1 MPNPVIEHIYRA
13 GTTYDV
19 KDVNAERSAN
29 KTSTFQTNPDNTRFP
44 TEKLV
49 KDNLDLKENKANRVS
64 AFQNVPDNAHYP
76 SEKLV
81 KDSLDA
87 LREEFTGES
96 GEHSL
101 SQYEEKANRKTTW
114 GASPSDEKY
123 PSEKLVKES
132 LDGISTVVVNSLPA
146 IADALE
152 TVNYILK
159 SGDGGLL
166 YKKINN
172 AWVLVGGSKIKV
184 LASLPAS
191 GDSFTD
197 FYVPNGNTGRYT
209 HYRWMDAYEESGETV
224 AAHFYAIGVDAYS
237 KTEADTLLDEKE
249 AAVNKVTSW
258 SAEPNDTRYPSEKLV
273 KDALDEIAEDVD
285 NIDVVTTIVVNALP
299 ALSEANPDFDY
310 ILKKGNGALLYKKID
325 GAWKMVGGAM
335 VSVVTALPLTGDSN
349 TDYYVGDGTGVYLH
363 YRWMD
368 AYEKNGE
375 TVAAHFYAVGSDA
388 YSKSEVDTLL
398 GDLEHTHTT
407 DIGTLNDSILGLGRA
422 IDTNAQ
428 KITELEGDQKTYRM
442 NLTHEDQNYIVQMTE
457 NEEVVSQF
465 ILPATG
471 GGSSGGQTTSTMT
484 VTRITASPVIATP
497 TDRVQLVV
505 DFSSV
510 DGDNET
516 VDGAYVLKLGN
527 TVIMSGSMLQGRN
540 TFDVTEFCSVG
551 SQKFTLNITD
561 DGGSADMKTWTVQVV
576 DVRIESAFSDRY
588 TNSVGRAVNFTYTPY
603 GSVSKVVHFRLDG
616 VDLPS
621 VTTSA
626 SGILQS
632 YSISAQS
639 HGAHLLECWITATIN
654 GTNIETDHIFRDI
667 IWFDPSLDA
676 PVIGCIYRYDHYGVL
691 EAKQYNNTPIPYV
704 VYDPRTENPTVELS
718 VDGSVINTLHLT
730 SAHNT
735 WSYKSDVISMHI
747 LTITCRTT
755 TVTLRVEVTELG
767 YTITPITAN
776 LAFDFNP
783 SGMSNSST
791 NRMWVD
797 PEDPNVR
804 LTVSSNFD
812 WENGGYQTDESGNQ
826 YFCVKSGTRAYISH
840 NLFGINP
847 KQDGAE
853 FKIVF
858 KTTNV
863 RDKDAT
869 FLTCLA
875 SDPLD
880 KAGLRMNTHE
890 AYVYTSSDS
899 LMTPYSE
906 EDVIEFEY
914 NINPIDTNDLN
925 ATSFIMSYED
935 GVAARPI
942 IYQND
947 SSYLLH
953 QLTPVP
959 ITIGSDDCD
968 VHIYRMKAYTSA
980 LSDTDILA
988 NFIADARD
996 SDTMIARYERN
1007 QIYDENQNLTPES
1020 VAAACPDLK
1029 VIKIEAPH
1037 FTNNKSDYVRS
1048 TNVQCIH
1055 RNGDPVLDN
1064 WTFRNMYH
1072 AGQGTTSNAY
1082 GLAGRNIDIIG
1093 GFDGVNQVVSKI
1105 SAADSLGYVTEVT
1118 LGDGTRYTGADA
1130 KIALTRTS
1138 VPNTWFNIKVNIA
1151 SSENANNAL
1160 LQKRYN
1166 DYIPYKT
1173 PGQRRDPRAKNSM
1186 EFVNCVVFIKESDPD
1201 LSTHREFADT
1211 NWHFYAIGNIGD
1223 SKKTDNTRVNDP
1235 EDLDEFVVE
1244 ISDNTLPNSTFDTG
1258 VYYDEHGGI
1267 TYDPAEAALNTSLS
1281 IPSKSVYPI
1290 TRAQF
1295 TTIDGYVAVSD
1306 EDLLVKKNLPIFYEM
1321 NGSSYVKTADTDIVP
1336 GKTYY
1341 MVNYRNKKYESL
1353 YVDIFKYNRDTG
1365 KTDQI
1370 SGWDSS
1376 FEFRYDATG
1385 TKDGESMSGSEIEEL
1400 QTRLKQ
1406 VFRDMYEFV
1415 ITSRDDDFVSHF
1427 GDWFITESFLYWY
1440 LFTERYTMIDNRSK
1454 NSFWHWGKTYISEEE
1469 AAEMGDDAANYTI
1482 NNAAAAINNGYR
1494 FDLWDYDNDT
1504 ALGIDNN
1511 GELNMTYGHEDTDYK
1526 TDGDPSSGYI
1536 FNAADSVIWRRIRQ
1550 LMGTQLRAMYQSRE
1564 SLNCWKA
1571 SSLIAEFDTW
1581 QEQFPEELW
1590 RLDIER
1596 KYLRSYYTG
1605 NPVSNTP
1612 PTKDFL
1618 QNMMN
1623 GRKRY
1628 QRRQFERNQEVYIGT
1643 KYFGSNQCNDSQAI
1657 RFRCNTPQSAIV
1669 RPNYTLRITPYS
1681 DMYLSVAYG
1690 NASPQSVRAKA
1701 GVEYI
1706 FTTSLTT
1713 MDDTQILIYCAEN
1726 IQALNDL
1733 SACYIRAN
1741 NFAYATRLKTLVIG
1755 SDVAGYSNPFITEL
1769 SIGNNKLLETL
1780 DIRNC
1785 PNLTGTLN
1793 LSSCV
1798 NLEELLAEGTSITSV
1813 SFAANGK
1820 IETAH
1825 LPATINGLTLRYLNR
1840 LTDLSL
1846 AGYDNLISLTSEYC
1860 GFDPY
1865 TLISR
1870 AINTLQILRVLGIEW
1885 SFSDTAFL
1893 NRIYAMSESTLAG
1906 EATITGSIRMSEI
1919 EKFGA
1924 KWKDLTL
1931 NYNPSNLVPQYVVT
1945 YKNYDGTN
1953 LYYASVDS
1961 GSLPIEPVSAGLIPA
1976 PTRAPDDQNTYT
1988 FSGWTDMDVP
1998 VTDNKVVTAQFTTSL
2013 KTYTVRWFAHEGDMT
2028 PLHEEQVMYGSE
2040 AFYNPATLPTDN
2052 SGGSSSYHIFTGWDK
2067 STGRIT
2073 GDTNVYAT
2081 WQTGVYPAEGKE
2093 LKDMTPVE
2101 MYAVSARGEGSGRY
2115 KIKDY
2120 FELPLGWD
2128 FNFANVRSTTILQN
2142 RYFTGETGS
2151 FFDTEIE
2158 LFDSDSPSFTLAVD
2172 YEFLITCRNR
2182 GTLVSCVD
2190 QNSDEGFRLEF
2201 IANSTNRGQSY
2212 SAVEWTN
2219 SDLRRIGRASQRNII
2234 VIRHRQGDS
2243 NLNVYSFN
2251 GSQLA
2256 LNSSNYNQYEDSLGI
2271 YTLIGSKNPDV
2282 SAKLT
2287 FGAVREDSEMGTQH
2301 GRYAAGWVYWAKI
2314 WYDDLGN
2321 DVCKKLASWPHETIR
2336 MEYAGGDRQLLS
2348 TSNNL
2353 YADSSFYA
2361 NQLLS
2366 LRLNYSSANYS
2377 TQTWDGSSMQNF
2389 FRNRLLPGIEY
2400 KWQSIIKPVKV
2411 NTCERYNSSRQAVAI
2426 EKLYPPAYVETT
2438 SGATGQYAF
2447 EADGGYIDGLFGTT
2461 AARNR
2466 WPGIVVEDRD
2476 PYNQTPGRRILT
2488 NGNDPTSL
2496 YSNVTD
2502 GDIWYRNN
2510 QGPYYWIYV
2519 SEDTYNK
2526 HSMFGSLG
2534 TWEASNV
2541 YGALD
2546 GGYWIRNESWWTRS
2560 PYASGAGSFMYW
2572 YHYYTYFTN
2581 GSYSNYYGVLF
2592 GLSI

>member
-1 MPNPVIEHIYRA
+1 MANPKIEHIYRS

-19 KDVNAERSAN
+19 TDVYAERSAN
-29 KTSTFQTNPDNTRFP
+29 KTSSFQTNPDNTRFP

-49 KDNLDLKENKANRVS
+49 KDNLDLKEDKANRVS
-64 AFQNVPDNAHYP
+64 AFQAVPDNTHYP
-76 SEKLV
+76 TEKLV
-81 KDSLDA
+81 KDSIDA
-87 LREEFTGES
+87 LREEFTDDE

-101 SQYEEKANRKTTW
+101 SQYEEKAHRQTAW
-114 GASPSDEKY
+114 GATLSDEKY
-123 PSEKLVKES
+123 PSEKLTKETIDS
-132 LDGISTVVVNSLPA
+132 ISTVVV
-146 IADALE
+146 DALPE
-152 TVNYILK
+152 IEDAVATVNYILK

-166 YKKINN
+166 YKLVNG
-172 AWVLVGGSKIKV
+172 AWRLVGGSKVKV
-184 LASLPAS
+184 LSALPAT

-197 FYVPNGNTGRYT
+197 FYVPNGTTGRYT
-209 HYRWMDAYEESGETV
+209 HYRWMDAYEENGETI

-237 KTEADTLLDEKE
+237 QTETDALLDDKE
-249 AAVNKVTSW
+249 DKSNKVSSW
-258 SAEPNDTRYPSEKLV
+258 SATPNDTRYPSEKLV
-273 KDALDEIAEDVD
+273 KDALDEISDTVND
-285 NIDVVTTIVVNALP
+285 IDVVTTIVVSELP
-299 ALSEANPDFDY
+299 AVSAANANFDY
-310 ILKKGNGALLYKKID
+310 ILKKGSGALHYRVID
-325 GAWKMVGGAM
+325 GVWKMVGGSM
-335 VSVVTALPLTGDSN
+335 VSVVAELPATGDSS
-349 TDYYVGDGTGVYLH
+349 TDYYVGDGTTNVYLH

-368 AYEKNGE
+368 ATG
-375 TVAAHFYAVGSDA
+375 TTAGHFYAVGSDA
-388 YSKSEVDTLL
+388 YSKTEVDDMI
-398 GDLEHTHTT
+398 GDLEQTHNS
-407 DIGTLNDSILGLGRA
+407 DVETLTGSISGLGRA

-428 KITELEGDQKTYRM
+428 RIAELEGDQKTYRM
-442 NLTHEDQNYIVQMTE
+442 NLTQEDQNYIVQMTE

-465 ILPATG
+465 VLPATG
-471 GGSSGGQTTSTMT
+471 GGGSGGQTTSTMT

-497 TDRVQLVV
+497 TDRIQLIV

-516 VDGAYVLKLGN
+516 VDGAYVLKLGS
-527 TVIMSGSMLQGRN
+527 TVIMSGSMIQGRN
-540 TFDVTEFCSVG
+540 TFDVTEYCSVG

-561 DGGSADMKTWTVQVV
+561 DGGSVDMKTWTVQVV
-576 DVRIESAFSDRY
+576 DVRIESSFSDRY
-588 TNSVGRAVNFTYTPY
+588 TNAVGRSVNFTYTPY

-632 YSISAQS
+632 YTIAAQS
-639 HGAHLLECWITATIN
+639 HGAHLLECWITATVN

-667 IWFDPSLDA
+667 IWFDSSIDR

-691 EAKQYNNTPIPYV
+691 EAKQYNTTAIPYV

-718 VDGSVINTLHLT
+718 IDGSVVNTLHLT
-730 SAHNT
+730 TAQNT
-735 WSYKSDVISMHI
+735 WSYKSDVVSMHI

-797 PEDPNVR
+797 SENSDVK

-812 WENGGYQTDESGNQ
+812 WENGGYQTDEDGNQ
-826 YFCVKSGTRAYISH
+826 YFCIKSGTRAYISH

-875 SDPLD
+875 ADELD
-880 KAGLRMNTHE
+880 KAGLLMKVHE

-914 NINPIDTNDLN
+914 NINPINSDDAD
-925 ATSFIMSYED
+925 ATSFVMSYED

-942 IYQND
+942 IYPNN
-947 SSYLLH
+947 SGYLLH

-980 LSDTDILA
+980 LSDPDILS

-1007 QIYDENQNLTPES
+1007 QIYDENNNLTPES
-1020 VAAACPDLK
+1020 VAEACPDLK
-1029 VIKIEAPH
+1029 IIKIEAPY
-1037 FTNNKSDYVRS
+1037 FTNNKSNYVRG

-1055 RNGDPVLDN
+1055 KNGDPVLDN

-1093 GFDGVNQVVSKI
+1093 GFDGEHQVVSKI

-1118 LGDGTRYTGADA
+1118 LGDGTKYTGADA

-1138 VPNTWFNIKVNIA
+1138 VPNNWFNIKVNIA

-1166 DYIPYKT
+1166 DYLPYQT
-1173 PGQRRDPRAKNSM
+1173 PGQKRDPRIKNSM

-1201 LSTHREFADT
+1201 LSTHREFADN

-1235 EDLDEFVVE
+1235 TDENEFVVE

-1258 VYYDEHGGI
+1258 VYYDANGSI
-1267 TYDPAEAALNTSLS
+1267 TYDPDEAVHNESLP
-1281 IPSKSVYPI
+1281 IPSKIVYPI
-1290 TRAQF
+1290 TQAQW
-1295 TTIDGYVAVSD
+1295 TNAS
-1306 EDLLVKKNLPIFYEM
+1306 NL
-1321 NGSSYVKTADTDIVP
+1321 KR
-1336 GKTYY
+1336 K
-1341 MVNYRNKKYESL
+1341 SL
-1353 YVDIFKYNRDTG
+1353 YDD
-1365 KTDQI
+1365 
-1370 SGWDSS
+1370 WDGS

-1385 TKDGESMSGSEIEEL
+1385 TKDGESMSGSEIEAL
-1400 QTRLKQ
+1400 QNRLKQ

-1415 ITSRDDDFVSHF
+1415 IMSRDDDFVNHF

-1454 NSFWHWGKTYISEEE
+1454 NSFWHWGKTYITEAE
-1469 AAEMGDDAANYTI
+1469 AAEMGDDAVNYTI
-1482 NNAAAAINNGYR
+1482 DNAAAAINNGYR

-1511 GELNMTYGHEDTDYK
+1511 GELNMTYGHEDIDFK

-1536 FNAADSVIWRRIRQ
+1536 FNAADSVIWRRIRG
-1550 LMGTQLRAMYQSRE
+1550 LMDTQLRNMYRSRE
-1564 SLNCWKA
+1564 SLNCWSA
-1571 SSLIAEFDTW
+1571 SSLINEFDAW

-1612 PTKDFL
+1612 PTNDYLK
-1618 QNMMN
+1618 NMMN

-1657 RFRCNTPQSAIV
+1657 RFRCNTPQSAVV

-1690 NASPQSVRAKA
+1690 NSSPQQVRAKG
-1701 GVEYI
+1701 GVEYV
-1706 FTTSLTT
+1706 FTTALTT

-1726 IQALNDL
+1726 IMALNDL

-1741 NFAYATRLKTLVIG
+1741 NFAYATKLKTLIIG
-1755 SDVAGYSNPFITEL
+1755 STVSGYSNPFITEL

-1793 LSSCV
+1793 LSACT
-1798 NLEELLAEGTSITSV
+1798 NLETLLAEGTSITSV

-1820 IETAH
+1820 IVTAH
-1825 LPATINGLTLRYLNR
+1825 LPETINSLTLRYLNN
-1840 LTDLSL
+1840 LTDLTL
-1846 AGYDNLISLTSEYC
+1846 AGYSNLISLTSEYC

-1870 AINTLQILRVLGIEW
+1870 AINSLQILRVLGIDWTFAE
-1885 SFSDTAFL
+1885 TGFL
-1893 NRIYAMSESTLAG
+1893 NRIYAMSDSLLAG
-1906 EATITGSIRMSEI
+1906 EATITGAIRVSEI
-1919 EKFGA
+1919 EKFTA
-1924 KWKDLTL
+1924 LWKDLILHYDTE
-1931 NYNPSNLVPQYVVT
+1931 NLVPQHLVT
-1945 YKNYDGTN
+1945 YKNYDGTQ
-1953 LYYASVDS
+1953 LCQILVDS
-1961 GSLPIEPVSAGLIPA
+1961 GSTPVDPVATGVISA
-1976 PTRAPDDQNTYT
+1976 PTRPTDDQYTYT
-1988 FSGWTDMDVP
+1988 FSGWTDMDIP
-1998 VTDNKVVTAQFTTSL
+1998 VSAPKDITATYATAL
-2013 KTYTVRWFAHEGDMT
+2013 KTYTVKWYAHNGDMT
-2028 PLHEEQVMYGSE
+2028 PLYEMDVRYGAE
-2040 AFYNPATLPTDN
+2040 AVYGGDYPTDT
-2052 SGGSSSYHIFTGWDK
+2052 SEETGVGLYKIFTGWDK
-2067 STGRIT
+2067 STGAVE
-2073 GDTNVYAT
+2073 GDMNVYAV
-2081 WQTGVYPAEGKE
+2081 WQTASYPSDD
-2093 LKDMTPVE
+2093 KDLSAMTPAE
-2101 MYAVSARGEGSGRY
+2101 MYAVSRQGRGAGRY
-2115 KIKDY
+2115 EIKDY
-2120 FELPLGWD
+2120 FNLRMGWD
-2128 FNFANVRSTTILQN
+2128 FDFSNVQSAILLEN
-2142 RYFTGETGS
+2142 R
-2151 FFDTEIE
+2151 FFDGSDFVDTNVS
-2158 LFDSDSPSFTLAVD
+2158 LFSADSPSFVLAID
-2172 YEFLITCRNR
+2172 YEFLVTTVNR
-2182 GTLVSCVD
+2182 GVLASCIDPESGVGFQLD
-2190 QNSDEGFRLEF
+2190 FFSNQSSPQN
-2201 IANSTNRGQSY
+2201 SY

-2219 SDLRRIGRASQRNII
+2219 GDPRRIGKSAQRNMV
-2234 VIRHRQGDS
+2234 VIRHLKGEP
-2243 NLNVYSFN
+2243 NLSVYSFN
-2251 GSQLA
+2251 GSTST
-2256 LNSSNYNQYEDSLGI
+2256 SSNVALYDNAISIYNIAGVNAPNID
-2271 YTLIGSKNPDV
+2271 
-2282 SAKLT
+2282 AKLT
-2287 FGAVREDSEMGTQH
+2287 FGGVRYDEEGNTFH
-2301 GRYAAGWVYWAKI
+2301 GNYGKGWIYWAKI
-2314 WYDDLGN
+2314 WYKDLGDN
-2321 DVCKKLASWPHETIR
+2321 ICRKLASWPHETLR
-2336 MEYAGGDRQLLS
+2336 MEYGGGTRQMIS
-2348 TSNNL
+2348 TSNVR
-2353 YADSSFYA
+2353 YADSSFYSNA
-2361 NQLLS
+2361 LLP
-2366 LRLNYSSANYS
+2366 LMLNYSDTNHE
-2377 TQTWDGSSMQNF
+2377 TKTWEGSYVQEF
-2389 FRNRLLPGIEY
+2389 FRTRIFPAFEY

-2411 NTCERYNSSRQAVAI
+2411 KTAIQNGTYRYNDSI
-2426 EKLYPPAYVETT
+2426 ETVYLPAYGEAYASASDQYGVE
-2438 SGATGQYAF
+2438 SN
-2447 EADGGYIDGLFGTT
+2447 GYIEGLFGSNLLRARWTGLI
-2461 AARNR
+2461 AA
-2466 WPGIVVEDRD
+2466 DRG
-2476 PYNQTPGRRILT
+2476 TRAGTRIIQQ
-2488 NGNDPTSL
+2488 NEDPT
-2496 YSNVTD
+2496 YTGGYVCAD
-2502 GDIWYRNN
+2502 GDIWYRPNN
-2510 QGPYYWIYV
+2510 SPYYYMYI
-2519 SEDTYNK
+2519 SETTFK
-2526 HSMFGSLG
+2526 RHSMLG
-2534 TWEASNV
+2534 TRTLWNTTNTTDIVSA
-2541 YGALD
+2541 YD
-2546 GGYWIRNESWWTRS
+2546 GGYWIRSESWWTRS
-2560 PYASGAGSFMYW
+2560 PDSYYQNYFRFKSYGYTGYSSQGFFSYQYYSSTAG
-2572 YHYYTYFTN
+2572 
-2581 GSYSNYYGVLF
+2581 LLI